1 MSHLYL
7 SWALRAPGPVGQGSA
22 FAPGSP
28 HGSPGPCGP
37 ATPPGGRPWCI
48 VVALHVLVVPMQCFH
63 SASQRPALSSTDSP
77 PRPWRRALLRL
88 ARGHARR
95 RGRCMQPEGQHRLL
109 TGEGGPGFAPER
121 KSVPEGQTLSPS
133 LAFGPR
139 WLSWHFWPEVASGPG
154 QRASPAGQAVYRTGR
169 DQSLRGGRISLV
181 PSPAG
186 LLSCLSSRGN
196 QSQPD
201 LGNGREAVRT
211 VGATLLGDRSV

>member
-63 SASQRPALSSTDSP
+63 SASQRPARSSTDSP

-109 TGEGGPGFAPER
+109 TGAGGSWFRSRKEVCPRGSDPEPLTCVWPLVAKLARLARGRQWPRAACQPRRTGSVQNGPRPKPAGGPHLPRALPCWSPVVFVFTREPVSAGFGER
-121 KSVPEGQTLSPS
+121 ERGY
-133 LAFGPR
+133 AHR
-139 WLSWHFWPEVASGPG
+139 WGHTPG
-154 QRASPAGQAVYRTGR
+154 
-169 DQSLRGGRISLV
+169 
-181 PSPAG
+181 
-186 LLSCLSSRGN
+186 
-196 QSQPD
+196 
-201 LGNGREAVRT
+201 
-211 VGATLLGDRSV
+211 

>member
-63 SASQRPALSSTDSP
+63 SASQRPARSSTDSP

-95 RGRCMQPEGQHRLL
+95 RGRCMQPEGQHRLP
-109 TGEGGPGFAPER
+109 TGEGGAWFRSRKEICPGGSDPEPLTR
-121 KSVPEGQTLSPS
+121 VWPPVAKLALLARGRQWPRAACQPRRTGSVQN
-133 LAFGPR
+133 GPR
-139 WLSWHFWPEVASGPG
+139 PK
-154 QRASPAGQAVYRTGR
+154 PAGGPHLPRALPC
-169 DQSLRGGRISLV
+169 QSPVVFVFTREPVSAGFGERERGCAHRWGHT
-181 PSPAG
+181 PG
-186 LLSCLSSRGN
+186 
-196 QSQPD
+196 
-201 LGNGREAVRT
+201 
-211 VGATLLGDRSV
+211 